1 MMPIAAP
8 RPTTRRSPIAFPNGS
23 YDHIRIARHLYRRLT
38 PARDDHFDE
47 PDFMHDDGSLGELQA
62 FLRCERDRLAPRWQA
77 APTDADAFVAWF
89 EELIETG
96 PGQGDPLFPWL
107 AEHADMDAMRWFLS
121 QELAGEAG
129 FDDLVALVLIRMP
142 DRPKMEMARNFWDE
156 FGRGNP
162 KGVHG
167 ALLARMAERLGLSCP
182 IEAAMPESLALANL
196 MAGLAVEG
204 HAYHGIGALGAIE
217 LTAPG
222 RVACV
227 AEGMRRLGLPAV
239 TRRYFE
245 LHATID
251 IEHFRRWNDEVLRP
265 LVAERPYAAQHL
277 AAGAIMRLEA
287 GRRCFARYREEL
299 GV

>member
-1 MMPIAAP
+1 MHSAAIA
-8 RPTTRRSPIAFPNGS
+8 NGS
-23 YDHIRIARHLYRRLT
+23 YDHIRIARHVYRRLT
-38 PARDDHFDE
+38 PARDDHFD
-47 PDFMHDDGSLGELQA
+47 DADVMKDDGARAELRA
-62 FLRCERDRLAPRWQA
+62 FLRDERARSAPRWQA
-77 APTDADAFVAWF
+77 APSEADAFVVWF
-89 EELIETG
+89 EELLESG

-107 AEHADMDAMRWFLS
+107 AEHADLDAMRWFLS
-121 QELAGEAG
+121 QELSGEAG
-129 FDDLVALVLIRMP
+129 FDDLVALALIRMP

-156 FGRGNP
+156 FGRGNS

-167 ALLARMAERLGLSCP
+167 ALLVHMAQRLGLSCP
-182 IEAAMPESLALANL
+182 IEAAMPEALALANL

-204 HAYHGIGALGAIE
+204 HAYHAIGALGAIE

-227 AEGMRRLGLPAV
+227 AAGMRRLGMPAI

-251 IEHFRRWNDEVLRP
+251 VEHSRRWNDEVLRP
-265 LVAERPYAAQHL
+265 LVAERPYVAQHL

-287 GRRCFARYREEL
+287 GRRCFGRYREEL
-299 GV
+299 GLG